1 MIEKELKERISLEE
15 QLKVGQ
21 GSMCFDAGFD
31 FQTVDMCFLI
41 SVVVFFFKEANT
53 MSPFGKFRGFVFRCR
68 RCLIGCKTSKFS
80 HRALYPSVCLSQGVR
95 GRETFRAA
103 VTWHGIAVSSAMSQ
117 DDPTCI
123 NSGWGVFAAVRQDA
137 KFLRIHK
144 TSRSSRI
151 VTLEYFWP
159 CRPVGY
165 TKFW

>member
-31 FQTVDMCFLI
+31 FHSVDTC
-41 SVVVFFFKEANT
+41 VVWFQLLFSFFKEANT
-53 MSPFGKFRGFVFRCR
+53 MSPFGKIWGFVFCCR
-68 RCLIGCKTSKFS
+68 LCLIGCKTSKFS

-95 GRETFRAA
+95 RRETFRAA

-123 NSGWGVFAAVRQDA
+123 NSGWRVFAAV
-137 KFLRIHK
+137 K

-165 TKFW
+165 TNNMFW